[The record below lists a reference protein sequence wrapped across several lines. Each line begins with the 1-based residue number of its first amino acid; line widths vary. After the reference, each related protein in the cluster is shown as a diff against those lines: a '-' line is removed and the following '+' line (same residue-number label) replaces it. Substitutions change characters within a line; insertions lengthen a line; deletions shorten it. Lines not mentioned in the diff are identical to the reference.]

1 MTKTRNKLTNYI
13 HLLLKSGDKNQI
25 ASAIGAVGE
34 TLVCNYFNWEN
45 IDADGYDAVDVHN
58 KRYEIK
64 TMSYE
69 TDSLYVAYNHKK
81 KFGRYDYLVIM
92 HFDEERLSIIPHFEI
107 ENYVNNISPTLRLN
121 FNESIL
127 TKLGKQRQSA
137 RFQALFVKYEV
148 EPFTFK

>member
-1 MTKTRNKLTNYI
+1 MTPTRNKLTNYI

-45 IDADGYDAVDVHN
+45 IDADGYDAVDPQG
-58 KRYEIK
+58 KLYEIK

-69 TDSLYVAYNHKK
+69 TNSHYVAYRHKK
-81 KFGRYDYLVIM
+81 KVNRYDYLVIM
-92 HFDEERLSIIPHFEI
+92 HFDEERLSIIPHDEI
-107 ENYVNNISPTLRLN
+107 DNYVKTISPTLRLN

-127 TKLGKQRQSA
+127 TTLGKQRQSA
-137 RFQALFVKYEV
+137 RFQALFCKYEV
-148 EPFTFK
+148 ESFTF